1 MPMPTEERV
10 SRLVAGLVAGRGF
23 DLEGVEVSTAA
34 GQTRVRVIV
43 DSDRSADLDSIAEL
57 SAQVSAC
64 LDDADDEF
72 EAARYLLEVTT
83 PGIDRPLTAPRHWRR
98 ARGRKAEITLK
109 PGVEPPEPGLPT
121 RFTARIGVL
130 DDDRIALVLG
140 GKPGP
145 RRASVDL
152 ADIARAVVEV
162 EFSPPNAR
170 ELELAGGVAAGRP
183 PAGVD
188 AAEPTGTA
196 VAASD
201 STEGT
206 ME

>member
-109 PGVEPPEPGLPT
+109 PGVAPPEPGLPT

-130 DDDRIALVLG
+130 DDDRIALVLS

-145 RRASVDL
+145 RLASVGL

>member
-109 PGVEPPEPGLPT
+109 PGVAPPEPGLPT

-130 DDDRIALVLG
+130 EDDRIALVLS

-145 RRASVDL
+145 RLASVGL
-152 ADIARAVVEV
+152 SDIARAVVEV

-183 PAGVD
+183 PAGAD
-188 AAEPTGTA
+188 AAELTGTA

>member
-83 PGIDRPLTAPRHWRR
+83 PGIERPLTAPRHWRR

-109 PGVEPPEPGLPT
+109 PGVAPPEPGLPT

-130 DDDRIALVLG
+130 DDDRIALVLS

-145 RRASVDL
+145 RLASAGL

-170 ELELAGGVAAGRP
+170 ELELAGGVAPGRP

-188 AAEPTGTA
+188 AAELTGTA

>member
-109 PGVEPPEPGLPT
+109 PGVAPPEPGLPT

-130 DDDRIALVLG
+130 EDDRIALVLS

-145 RRASVDL
+145 RLASIGL
-152 ADIARAVVEV
+152 SDIARAVVEV

-183 PAGVD
+183 PAGAD
-188 AAEPTGTA
+188 AAELTGTA